1 MKKTI
6 LLVLSAMLIL
16 AILSACAPQAT
27 DAPAEVEAEAP
38 AEAEA
43 KELVFASV
51 VKSIGDTWFVR
62 YEEGVKKFGEDYG
75 VTAFMEG
82 PSQPDSAAQVAV
94 IDDLIAQGI
103 DVLVNVPYG
112 VPENATVQK
121 KAMDEG
127 IIVIGHEGESAA
139 AGTLTFDLEA
149 FDNCAYGEELMR
161 ELAERMGEEG
171 QYVQFVGSL
180 TNATHS
186 IWTDCAK
193 AYQEANYP
201 NMEMVGKFESKEDAE
216 NGYNIMKDIL
226 KTCPEVKGVESSDSV
241 EIQGIARAIEE
252 GGLVDEIHVI
262 GICIVS
268 DVGDL
273 IKSGA
278 IDLSMLWDPADAAYA
293 ANVLGYKLLNGEE
306 ITDGMDLGVPGW
318 ESIKIVEGVNGVP
331 VIYGQAFAKINADN
345 MDQFDF

>member
-1 MKKTI
+1 
-6 LLVLSAMLIL
+6 
-16 AILSACAPQAT
+16 
-27 DAPAEVEAEAP
+27 
-38 AEAEA
+38 
-43 KELVFASV
+43 
-51 VKSIGDTWFVR
+51 
-62 YEEGVKKFGEDYG
+62 
-75 VTAFMEG
+75 
-82 PSQPDSAAQVAV
+82 
-94 IDDLIAQGI
+94 
-103 DVLVNVPYG
+103 
-112 VPENATVQK
+112 
-121 KAMDEG
+121 
-127 IIVIGHEGESAA
+127 
-139 AGTLTFDLEA
+139 
-149 FDNCAYGEELMR
+149 
-161 ELAERMGEEG
+161 
-171 QYVQFVGSL
+171 
-180 TNATHS
+180 
-186 IWTDCAK
+186 
-193 AYQEANYP
+193 
-201 NMEMVGKFESKEDAE
+201 MEMVGKFESKEDAE

-226 KTCPEVKGVESSDSV
+226 KTYPEVKGVESSDSV